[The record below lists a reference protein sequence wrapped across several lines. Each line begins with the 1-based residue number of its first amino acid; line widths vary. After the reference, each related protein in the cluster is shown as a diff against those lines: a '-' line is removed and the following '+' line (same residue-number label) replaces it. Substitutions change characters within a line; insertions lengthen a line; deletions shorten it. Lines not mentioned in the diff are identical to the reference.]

1 MDIQEDQAYCG
12 MRVCFK
18 SLNSMLESSA
28 AIPKSVKVFLK
39 DMLSLKWEHI
49 CQLKPYRIFSFQIP
63 QLFTIRSQRKITL
76 KQNR

>member
-39 DMLSLKWEHI
+39 RYAKLEMGAYLPTETISHFFLSNSSTFYNSIAKKNYIKTE
-49 CQLKPYRIFSFQIP
+49 
-63 QLFTIRSQRKITL
+63 
-76 KQNR
+76 